1 MQLINADVRPI
12 PEAGFTI
19 LHRSQSIGKIHG
31 WYRLERPA
39 CVPHAYNTLLRLRF
53 VASNCNSIRQDLF
66 KLAEDMG
73 MTDKM
78 RSIALGQGQGS
89 IAAAMIEK
97 VWKTLFLYTNKHT
110 TQSG

>member
-1 MQLINADVRPI
+1 MLAFDAP
-12 PEAGFTI
+12 
-19 LHRSQSIGKIHG
+19 
-31 WYRLERPA
+31 
-39 CVPHAYNTLLRLRF
+39 TLLYCTSTVYCF
-53 VASNCNSIRQDLF
+53 RQDLF

-97 VWKTLFLYTNKHT
+97 V
-110 TQSG
+110 S